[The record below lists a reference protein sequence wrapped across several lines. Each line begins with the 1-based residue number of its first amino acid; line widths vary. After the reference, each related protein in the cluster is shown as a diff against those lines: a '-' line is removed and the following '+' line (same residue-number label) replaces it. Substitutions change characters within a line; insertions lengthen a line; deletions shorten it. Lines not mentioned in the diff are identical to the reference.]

1 MQILIASGVNLDLLG
16 QREPDVY
23 GHATLADM
31 EKLLASE
38 WPALAKKYGFTKD
51 KLHFFQSNSESE
63 LLEKISA
70 PWRGVVLNAGA
81 WTHTSLALA
90 DRLAA
95 LQTKFVEVHVSQ
107 LSQRED
113 FRQHSYTAKHALGV
127 VYGFG
132 VSSYLLGLDGLLS
145 KLASSHDQLTPQ
157 PRPSRR

>member
-16 QREPDVY
+16 RREPSVY
-23 GHATLADM
+23 GHDTLADM
-31 EKLLASE
+31 EKLLTSE
-38 WPALAKKYGFTKD
+38 WPVLAKKFGFAKD
-51 KLHFFQSNSESE
+51 KLVFFQTNSETE
-63 LLEKISA
+63 LLEKISE

-90 DRLAA
+90 DRLAG
-95 LQTKFVEVHVSQ
+95 LETKFVEVHLSQ

-132 VSSYLLGLDGLLS
+132 ISSYLLGLEGLLS
-145 KLASSHDQLTPQ
+145 KLAKE
-157 PRPSRR
+157 